1 MNWELYEIWSRSIDG
16 HEDLVDTTKSLKEAQ
31 DIARDTI
38 DEHELIECVIYRETE
53 DGDLEEIETVK

>member
-1 MNWELYEIWSRSIDG
+1 MTWELYEIWARTVDG

-38 DEHELIECVIYRETE
+38 DGDVIECVIYRETE
-53 DGDLEEIETVK
+53 DGDLEELETVK